1 MGARVGLGH
10 QFGIDEPR
18 VGDPHP
24 FQLFPEGQVTEALEQ
39 SDGPVPV
46 RQESESPG
54 QVRSIGSH
62 VGGHGQSLIEP
73 LEPEGRQASS
83 QGEFEISSLLFMAK
97 PTQQLLKIVA
107 TRPKPPDGK
116 PRPEDLPVAGKQ
128 LIGEVSRRERQ
139 EPTVDLPERA
149 IPQEVAADTC
159 GLALANARV
168 LGQFAHGPLRGLWTC
183 QAREEQLQRRCGP
196 RYRSFDAGSFPVA

>member
-1 MGARVGLGH
+1 MGARVDLGH

-39 SDGPVPV
+39 SHGPVPV
-46 RQESESPG
+46 WQEPESPG
-54 QVRSIGSH
+54 QVRNIRSN
-62 VGGHGQSLIEP
+62 VGRHRQSPIEP

-97 PTQQLLKIVA
+97 PIQQLLKIVA

-149 IPQEVAADTC
+149 IPQEVAADAR
-159 GLALANARV
+159 GLAFANARV
-168 LGQFAHGPLRGLWTC
+168 NGQSAHGPFSGLGAC
-183 QAREEQLQRRCGP
+183 Q
-196 RYRSFDAGSFPVA
+196 D